1 MRKESVNEKGF
12 GFRFWQLLA
21 KCITIDQ
28 QGLSGD
34 ITPYGDTRLDCGF
47 FTVTSFVGNQQRLM
61 ASLGVRQRVVEFD
74 EATVETLMTR
84 EKDCE
89 RPPWPATS
97 TVLLDIPPPL
107 ESLVYESRDRH
118 AFQIRFVS
126 LLDSQNGK
134 SRSSAHIKLGNTN
147 IEMPYA
153 SIGEISAAVKE
164 ARNTI
169 SPPTQTKP
177 AVPASSPRTELEPK
191 IERLMKYRLQ
201 CDGAHVLLEPLIDA
215 RLPMSSLS
223 GDRSSST
230 GIRIESVLEKLQFR
244 YGRKHIPTLMDD
256 RRLSLNRLARLPE
269 QLRMRILLCLD
280 NLNPLAQALGMKSE
294 ENSFLRCRSINKRI
308 VRVANKQKK
317 RPSLLLEEQISRRQ
331 YLMQELNKLDDD
343 ELEDLYE
350 SHTRRQRRH
359 ARNQQNH

>member
-1 MRKESVNEKGF
+1 MRKEPAAERGF

-21 KCITIDQ
+21 KCITLDQ
-28 QGLSGD
+28 QALRGD

-61 ASLGVRQRVVEFD
+61 ASLGVRQRKVEFD
-74 EATVETLMTR
+74 EATMETLMTR

-118 AFQIRFVS
+118 AFQVRFVS

-134 SRSSAHIKLGNTN
+134 SRSSAHLKLGSTN

-153 SIGEISAAVKE
+153 SIGELSAAVKE

-169 SPPTQTKP
+169 FPPKP
-177 AVPASSPRTELEPK
+177 AKASTPAISPTPEPESK

-223 GDRSSST
+223 GDRSSVT
-230 GIRIESVLEKLQFR
+230 GIHMASVLEKLQFR
-244 YGRKHIPTLMDD
+244 YGRKHVPTIMNE
-256 RRLSLNRLARLPE
+256 RRLSLERLARLPE

-308 VRVANKQKK
+308 VRVANKKKK
-317 RPSLLLEEQISRRQ
+317 RPSLLLEEQISRRE
-331 YLMQELNKLDDD
+331 YLLQELNKLDDD
-343 ELEDLYE
+343 ELEEVYE
-350 SHTRRQRRH
+350 SHTRRQRRY